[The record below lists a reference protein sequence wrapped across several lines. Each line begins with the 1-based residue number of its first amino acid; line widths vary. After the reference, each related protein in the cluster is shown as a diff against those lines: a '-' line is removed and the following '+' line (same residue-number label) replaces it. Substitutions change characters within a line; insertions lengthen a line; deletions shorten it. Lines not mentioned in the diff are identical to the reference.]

1 MSLILA
7 NKANS
12 VLMGT
17 TKMLPIWGGGGV
29 GKRWVFHISC
39 LILAPEPLKKRNFPE
54 RPISAKANNTIANEN
69 IK

>member
-17 TKMLPIWGGGGV
+17 TKMLPIWGGGGE
-29 GKRWVFHISC
+29 KRWVFHISC

-54 RPISAKANNTIANEN
+54 RPISAKANNNIANEN

>member
-12 VLMGT
+12 VPKGT
-17 TKMLPIWGGGGV
+17 TKMLPMGGGGGV
-29 GKRWVFHISC
+29 YC
-39 LILAPEPLKKRNFPE
+39 LNLAPEPLKKRNFPE